1 MPGTRIT
8 LFGALEVSHG
18 QAAPQR
24 PPTQKVLSL
33 LGYLVVQHGV
43 PQSRDK
49 LVDLLWPDLLPRQ
62 GRRMLSDAL
71 WRARRL
77 LTQPGAADTPLLDIS
92 GAAVAFRPAPDTF
105 VDLIAFERLLQPFAS
120 RLDDPAGIGD
130 DAIGLMRE
138 AISLYRGDFLE
149 DCYDDWT
156 LFERERL
163 RELYLGTLRR
173 LLTCDMNAQAYA
185 AALQTALRLVRA
197 DPLREEGHRDLM
209 RLYYLLGREADA
221 LRAYEQCAKL
231 LDEELGVEPDPA
243 TVSLYEEI
251 RSLQQRRAWE
261 QTRLDAPA
269 PMSADAA
276 VSAAL
281 PEPPLVGRPEQ
292 RAELID
298 AVELAIAGAG
308 GMLLLAGEAGQGK
321 SRMLREVAAGAE
333 WRGAHVSW
341 GRARED
347 AQALPFGALR
357 EALAAAITPARARQL
372 AETISPYA
380 LGTLALLLPDLAE
393 ALPAEALSLPHAG
406 ERQAAALHTAI
417 TEALLALGRLAPQII
432 LLEDM
437 HWFDPATLQ
446 ALTTLLPAL
455 RDARVL
461 VVVSGR
467 SDELP
472 RRPDVWNTLLQLDR
486 SGLLRRIDLRGLDE
500 AECADLIR
508 RLLRMR
514 QQAPRFSAR
523 LYQATGGN
531 PFFIL
536 QALRSLQ
543 EQGLLTRDAQGIWH
557 TDWDAPGADYQDLP
571 LPTGLRDAI
580 DARLRGL
587 GSQEREALAA
597 AAVLGQN
604 FAPAAWAGM
613 TTDQR
618 PTTNDGGLGKETRR
632 LGDKEQVDR
641 PVSQSPGL
649 PVSLSAEWSVVVDQ
663 LLKRQFLV
671 EEGAGYRFGHDTL
684 REVVYNELAP
694 ETRQALHLRAA
705 ASLEREHYARV
716 EALAQH
722 LYLAG
727 AWDKAL
733 PYLVQAGDRAR
744 DVYAWQDALR
754 CYDQALDA
762 AERVGA
768 EAADLQTR
776 WDIQLKRGATA
787 TPLGDYSIVIAAYEE
802 ALRLASRDEQ
812 APDAPTRAGA
822 RRGVQI
828 QALNG
833 LSYVHGLR
841 NDYPRAREVIRQ
853 SMALAEASPRL
864 LDRAEVYYQASLIS
878 HRMDDHTEARRF
890 LAESLRLYDA
900 LGLEA
905 EQAKCY
911 SMIGWSYRR
920 QEGPTDQVIEYDAKA
935 LAIYQRQGDRFGEYS
950 CRVDI
955 ANARLMR
962 GQLAAVVHEVE
973 QCLTFFRSVGAQD
986 SVAECLYLCG
996 EAYRRMGRLDEALAA
1011 LQQSSAICE
1020 RLNRT
1025 AAAQFNQ
1032 VFIAATL
1039 RDMGC
1044 HDEAIASIE
1053 YALQTDDRL
1062 IKVRAQLV
1070 AADVERIKARIKRAW
1085 DYLEDALVQ
1094 ARQLGSKTHIGLAYR
1109 LVALLQIADT
1119 NGLLPG
1125 PNADMPDIETCF
1137 AESARL
1143 FGEAHCDD
1151 ELALTRMACG
1161 QYLLAA
1167 QRHREA
1173 REALLQA
1180 RELMLACGMSGALKT
1195 VQEFIGQLQSAPADL
1210 LPGQRRVLL
1219 ARRGIPRGRP
1229 LRPDELVE
1237 VVWTVELAEQCEVG
1251 QTPNKATARQ
1261 DRLRRLC
1268 TEAAAQGAEPTV
1280 GDLASALGVTA
1291 RTVDRDIA
1299 ALRAAGEVL
1308 ATRGSAG

>member
-8 LFGALEVSHG
+8 LFGALEVAHG
-18 QAAPQR
+18 QATPQR

-33 LGYLVVQHGV
+33 LGYLLVQHGV

-77 LTQPGAADTPLLDIS
+77 LTQPGAADTSLLDIS

-105 VDLIAFERLLQPFAS
+105 VDLITFERLLQPYAS
-120 RLDDPAGIGD
+120 RLDDPAAIGD
-130 DAIGLMRE
+130 DAIGPMRE
-138 AISLYRGDFLE
+138 AIALYRGDFLE

-163 RELYLGTLRR
+163 RELYLSTLRR
-173 LLTCDMNAQAYA
+173 LLAYDMNAQAYA

-197 DPLREEGHRDLM
+197 DPLREEAHRELM

-221 LRAYEQCAKL
+221 LRTYDQCAKL
-231 LDEELGVEPDPA
+231 LDEELGVEPDSA

-261 QTRLDAPA
+261 QAHLDTLAPA
-269 PMSADAA
+269 SADDT
-276 VSAAL
+276 SPAAL

-308 GMLLLAGEAGQGK
+308 GMLLLAGEAGLGK

-357 EALAAAITPARARQL
+357 EALAAAITPPRARQL
-372 AETISPYA
+372 AKTISPYA
-380 LGTLALLLPDLAE
+380 LGALALLLPDLAE
-393 ALPAEALSLPHAG
+393 ALPAEALNLPHAG
-406 ERQAAALHTAI
+406 ERQAASLHAAI
-417 TEALLALGRLAPQII
+417 TEALLALGRLAPQVI

-446 ALTTLLPAL
+446 ALNTLLPAL

-461 VVVSGR
+461 VIVSGR
-467 SDELP
+467 ADELP

-486 SGLLRRIDLRGLDE
+486 SGLLRRVDLRGLDE

-514 QQAPRFSAR
+514 QAAPRFSAR

-543 EQGLLTRDAQGIWH
+543 EQGLLTRDAQGVWH
-557 TDWDAPGADYQDLP
+557 TDWDAPGSDYQDLP

-587 GSQEREALAA
+587 GPQEREALAA
-597 AAVLGQN
+597 AAVLGQS

-613 TTDQR
+613 TNDERQ
-618 PTTNDGGLGKETRR
+618 TTNDERRTTNDDFEQSLVVGG
-632 LGDKEQVDR
+632 Q
-641 PVSQSPGL
+641 
-649 PVSLSAEWSVVVDQ
+649 WSVVVDQ

-671 EEGAGYRFGHDTL
+671 EEGAGYSFGHDTL
-684 REVVYNELAP
+684 REVIYNELAP
-694 ETRQALHLRAA
+694 EMRQALHLRAA
-705 ASLEREHYARV
+705 TALEREHFARV

-762 AERVGA
+762 AERLGP

-776 WDIQLKRGATA
+776 WDIQLKRGAAA
-787 TPLGDYSIVIAAYEE
+787 TLLGDYPTTIAAYEE
-802 ALRLASRDEQ
+802 TLRLAAQDEQ
-812 APDAPTRAGA
+812 LPDAPARAGA
-822 RRGVQI
+822 RRAAQI

-833 LSYVHGLR
+833 LSFVYGQR
-841 NDYPRAREVIRQ
+841 NDYARAREAIGRG
-853 SMALAEASPRL
+853 MALAESSPRL
-864 LDRAEVYYQASLIS
+864 LDRAEVHYQAGVIS
-878 HRMDDHTEARRF
+878 FRMDDYAQARALLTEAMDIY
-890 LAESLRLYDA
+890 SM
-900 LGLEA
+900 LGLES
-905 EQAKCY
+905 EQARCL
-911 SMIGWSYRR
+911 SRIGWCYLR
-920 QEGPTDQVIEYDAKA
+920 QDGPTDQVIAHFAQA
-935 LAIYQRQGDRFGEYS
+935 LEVYRRQGDGFSEHLCLS
-950 CRVDI
+950 DI
-955 ANARLMR
+955 AGTHLSR
-962 GQLAAVVHEVE
+962 GKLIETLQAVD
-973 QCLTFFRSVGAQD
+973 QCLPFFRSTQALDEVSAC
-986 SVAECLYLCG
+986 VYTRG
-996 EAYRRMGRLDEALAA
+996 EAYRRMGRLDEALTS
-1011 LQQSSAICE
+1011 LQESFEICE

-1039 RDMGC
+1039 RDMAC
-1044 HDEAIASIE
+1044 YDDAIVTVE
-1053 YALQTDDRL
+1053 RALQTEDRM
-1062 IKVRAQLV
+1062 IRVRALLV
-1070 AADVERIKARIKRAW
+1070 AADIQRIKGRLIRAW
-1085 DYLEDALVQ
+1085 EHLEEILTQ
-1094 ARQLGSKTHIGLAYR
+1094 TRLLGSKTHMGVAYR
-1109 LVALLQIADT
+1109 LLALLRIADT
-1119 NGLLPG
+1119 HGRLTAPQ
-1125 PNADMPDIETCF
+1125 PDTPDIETCF
-1137 AESARL
+1137 AASARL
-1143 FGEAHCDD
+1143 FREAHCDD
-1151 ELALTRMACG
+1151 ELALTRMAYG
-1161 QYLLAA
+1161 KYLLTE

-1173 REALLQA
+1173 REALLQS
-1180 RELMLACGMSGALKT
+1180 RELMLACGMAGALKT
-1195 VQEFIGQLQSAPADL
+1195 VQELISQLQSTPNDL

-1219 ARRGIPRGRP
+1219 ARQGIPRGRP
-1229 LRPDELVE
+1229 LRPEELVE
-1237 VVWTVELAEQCEVG
+1237 VVWTVDLPDQCEVG
-1251 QTPNKATARQ
+1251 HAANKATLRQ
-1261 DRLRRLC
+1261 ERLRRLC
-1268 TEAAAQGAEPTV
+1268 AEAAAQGAEPTV
-1280 GDLASALGVTA
+1280 GDLANALGVTA

-1308 ATRGSAG
+1308 VTRGSAG

>member
-8 LFGALEVSHG
+8 LFGALEVAHG
-18 QAAPQR
+18 QGAPQR

-33 LGYLVVQHGV
+33 LGYLVAHHDV

-77 LTQPGAADTPLLDIS
+77 LTQPGAQDTPLLDIS
-92 GAAVAFRPAPDTF
+92 GAAVAFRPDPNTF
-105 VDLIAFERLLQPFAS
+105 VDLIAFERLLQPVAG
-120 RLDDPAGIGD
+120 RLDDPDIETAVDLIEP
-130 DAIGLMRE
+130 MRE
-138 AISLYRGDFLE
+138 AVALYRGDFLE

-173 LLTCDMNAQAYA
+173 LLACDMSAQAYA

-197 DPLREEGHRDLM
+197 DPLREEAHRDLM

-221 LRAYEQCAKL
+221 LRAYEQCARI

-261 QTRLDAPA
+261 QARLAPPAGAEAVA
-269 PMSADAA
+269 P
-276 VSAAL
+276 AAL

-298 AVELAIAGAG
+298 AVEQAIAGAG
-308 GMLLLAGEAGQGK
+308 GMLLLAGEAGLGK

-341 GRARED
+341 GHGRED

-372 AETISPYA
+372 AEMISPY
-380 LGTLALLLPDLAE
+380 TLSTLTLLLPSLAE
-393 ALPAEALSLPHAG
+393 SLPAEALSLPHTG
-406 ERQAAALHTAI
+406 ERQAAALHGAI
-417 TEALLALGRLAPQII
+417 VEAILALGRLAPQVI

-461 VVVSGR
+461 LIASGR
-467 SDELP
+467 ADELP
-472 RRPDVWNTLLQLDR
+472 HRSHVWNALLQLDR
-486 SGLLRRIDLRGLDE
+486 SGLLQRIDLRGLDE
-500 AECADLIR
+500 AECSDLIR

-514 QQAPRFSAR
+514 QPAPRFSAR

-531 PFFIL
+531 PFFVL

-543 EQGLLTRDAQGIWH
+543 EQGLLTRDAHGTWH
-557 TDWDAPGADYQDLP
+557 TNWDAPGSDYQDLP

-587 GSQEREALAA
+587 GPQEREALAA

-613 TTDQR
+613 TTDDRRPANDQQ
-618 PTTNDGGLGKETRR
+618 PTTNDDFDRSSVVGG
-632 LGDKEQVDR
+632 Q
-641 PVSQSPGL
+641 
-649 PVSLSAEWSVVVDQ
+649 WSVVVDQ

-671 EEGAGYRFGHDTL
+671 EESAGYRFGHDTL
-684 REVVYNELAP
+684 REVIYNELAP
-694 ETRQALHLRAA
+694 ETRQSLHLRAA
-705 ASLEREHYARV
+705 ESLEREHFARV

-733 PYLVQAGDRAR
+733 PYLIQAGDRAR
-744 DVYAWQDALR
+744 EVYAWQDALR
-754 CYDQALDA
+754 CYDQAIDA
-762 AERVGA
+762 AERAGT
-768 EAADLQTR
+768 EAADLYTR
-776 WDIQLKRGATA
+776 CEIQLKRSAAA
-787 TPLGDYSIVIAAYEE
+787 TPLGDYPIVIAAYEA
-802 ALRLASRDEQ
+802 ALDLAAQDEH
-812 APDAPTRAGA
+812 AAGASARAGA
-822 RRGVQI
+822 RRGAQI

-833 LSYVHGLR
+833 LSYIHGLR
-841 NDYPRAREVIRQ
+841 NDYPRAREFIRQ
-853 SMALAEASPRL
+853 GMALAESSPRL
-864 LDRAEVYYQASLIS
+864 LDRAEVYYQASLIC
-878 HRMDDHTEARRF
+878 HRMDDHAEARRF
-890 LAESLRLYDA
+890 LAEALRLYDA

-911 SMIGWSYRR
+911 RMIGWSYRR
-920 QEGPTDQVIEYDAKA
+920 QEGPTDQVMEYDAKA
-935 LAIYQRQGDRFGEYS
+935 LAIYRRQGDRLSEFS
-950 CRVDI
+950 CLVDI

-962 GQLAAVVHEVE
+962 GQLAAVVREVE

-986 SVAECLYLCG
+986 NVAECLYLYG
-996 EAYRRMGRLDEALAA
+996 EACRRMGRLEEALAS
-1011 LQQSSAICE
+1011 LRQSSVICE

-1025 AAAQFNQ
+1025 AASQFNQ

-1044 HDEAIASIE
+1044 YDEAAAAIE

-1062 IKVRAQLV
+1062 IRVRAQLV
-1070 AADVERIKARIKRAW
+1070 ATDIQRILRRMKRAW
-1085 DYLEDALVQ
+1085 GFLEDALAQ
-1094 ARQLGSKTHIGLAYR
+1094 ARLLGSKTHIGVAYR
-1109 LVALLQIADT
+1109 LVALVRIADT
-1119 NGLLPG
+1119 NGLLPE
-1125 PNADMPDIETCF
+1125 PNPDLPDIETCF
-1137 AESARL
+1137 AESAAL
-1143 FGEAHCDD
+1143 FHEAHCDD
-1151 ELALTRMACG
+1151 ELALTRMAYG
-1161 QYLLAA
+1161 QYLLTQ

-1173 REALLQA
+1173 RKTLLQA
-1180 RELMLACGMSGALKT
+1180 RELMLACDMSGALKT
-1195 VQEFIGQLQSAPADL
+1195 VQELIGQLQSTPDDI

-1229 LRPDELVE
+1229 LRPEELVE
-1237 VVWTVELAEQCEVG
+1237 IVWTIELPDQREVG
-1251 QTPNKATARQ
+1251 QAANKAALRQ
-1261 DRLRRLC
+1261 ERLRRLC
-1268 TEAAAQGAEPTV
+1268 AEAAAQGAEPTV
-1280 GDLASALGVTA
+1280 GDLANALGVTA

-1308 ATRGSAG
+1308 ATRGSSG

>member
-1 MPGTRIT
+1 MPGIRIT
-8 LFGALEVSHG
+8 LFGALEVAHG

-33 LGYLVVQHGV
+33 LGYLVAHHDV
-43 PQSRDK
+43 PQGRDK

-77 LTQPGAADTPLLDIS
+77 LTPPGAEDTPLLDIS
-92 GAAVAFRPAPDTF
+92 GAAVAFRPTPDTS
-105 VDLIAFERLLQPFAS
+105 VDLIAFERLLKPIAG
-120 RLDDPAGIGD
+120 RLDDPDIATAA
-130 DAIGLMRE
+130 DAIEPMRE
-138 AISLYRGDFLE
+138 AVALYRGDFLE

-173 LLTCDMNAQAYA
+173 LLASDMSAQAYA

-197 DPLREEGHRDLM
+197 DPLREEAHRDLM

-251 RSLQQRRAWE
+251 RSLQQRRAWD
-261 QTRLDAPA
+261 QARLAVAAPT
-269 PMSADAA
+269 AA
-276 VSAAL
+276 GATVLAAL

-298 AVELAIAGAG
+298 AVEQAIAGAG
-308 GMLLLAGEAGQGK
+308 GMLLLAGEAGLGK

-341 GRARED
+341 GHGRED

-372 AETISPYA
+372 AEVLSPY
-380 LGTLALLLPDLAE
+380 TLSTLTLLLPDLAE
-393 ALPAEALSLPHAG
+393 SLPAEALSLPHTG
-406 ERQAAALHTAI
+406 ERQAAALHGAI
-417 TEALLALGRLAPQII
+417 AEALLALGRLAPQVI

-446 ALTTLLPAL
+446 ALTSLLPAL

-461 VVVSGR
+461 LIVSAR
-467 SDELP
+467 ADELP
-472 RRPDVWNTLLQLDR
+472 RRPHVWNALLQLDR

-531 PFFIL
+531 PFFVL

-543 EQGLLTRDAQGIWH
+543 EQGLLTRDAQGVWH
-557 TDWDAPGADYQDLP
+557 TDWDAPGADYRDLP

-587 GSQEREALAA
+587 GPQEREALAA

-613 TTDQR
+613 ADDRR
-618 PTTNDGGLGKETRR
+618 PTTDDRRPTTEDFDQPSVVGG
-632 LGDKEQVDR
+632 Q
-641 PVSQSPGL
+641 
-649 PVSLSAEWSVVVDQ
+649 WSVVVDQ

-684 REVVYNELAP
+684 REVIYSELAP
-694 ETRQALHLRAA
+694 ETRQTLHLRAA
-705 ASLEREHYARV
+705 ASLEREHFARV

-744 DVYAWQDALR
+744 EVYAWQDALR

-762 AERVGA
+762 AERAGS

-776 WDIQLKRGATA
+776 WGIQLKRGACA
-787 TPLGDYSIVIAAYEE
+787 TPLGDYPAAIAAYEAVLCFADQD
-802 ALRLASRDEQ
+802 AL
-812 APDAPTRAGA
+812 APDTQVRAGA
-822 RRGVQI
+822 RRGAQI
-828 QALNG
+828 EALNG
-833 LSYVHGLR
+833 LSYVYGLR
-841 NDYPRAREVIRQ
+841 NDYARAHEVIRQ
-853 SMALAEASPRL
+853 GMALAENSPRL
-864 LDRAEVYYQASLIS
+864 LDRAEVCYQAGVIS
-878 HRMDDHTEARRF
+878 FRMDNYAEARALLTEAVQIY
-890 LAESLRLYDA
+890 AT

-905 EQAKCY
+905 EKARCF
-911 SMIGWSYRR
+911 STIGWCHLR
-920 QEGPTDQVIEYDAKA
+920 QDGPTDQVIEYFAQA
-935 LAIYQRQGDRFGEYS
+935 LEVYRRQGDRFSEFLCLS
-950 CRVDI
+950 DI
-955 ANARLMR
+955 AGTHMSR
-962 GQLAAVVHEVE
+962 GKLIETLQAVD
-973 QCLTFFRSVGAQD
+973 QCLPFFRSIQALDEVSAC
-986 SVAECLYLCG
+986 VYTRG
-996 EAYRRMGRLDEALAA
+996 EAYRRMGRLEDALTS
-1011 LQQSSAICE
+1011 LQESFEICE

-1044 HDEAIASIE
+1044 YDEASAAIE
-1053 YALQTDDRL
+1053 RTLGTEDRM
-1062 IKVRAQLV
+1062 IRVRALLV
-1070 AADVERIKARIKRAW
+1070 ATDVQRIKGRLDLAW
-1085 DYLEDALVQ
+1085 RFIEDGFAQ
-1094 ARQLGSKTHIGLAYR
+1094 ARLLGSKAHLGIAYR
-1109 LVALLQIADT
+1109 LLALLRIADT
-1119 NGLLPG
+1119 NARIPV
-1125 PNADMPDIETCF
+1125 PDADMPDAETCF
-1137 AESARL
+1137 AESTRL
-1143 FGEAHCDD
+1143 FREAHCDD
-1151 ELALTRMACG
+1151 ELALTCMAYG
-1161 QYLLAA
+1161 RYLLAS

-1180 RELMLACGMSGALKT
+1180 RELVLTCGMSGTLKT
-1195 VQEFIGQLQSAPADL
+1195 VQELISQLQSTPTDL

-1229 LRPDELVE
+1229 LRPDEMVE
-1237 VVWTVELAEQCEVG
+1237 VVWTIDLPDQCEVG
-1251 QTPNKATARQ
+1251 QVTSKAAARQ
-1261 DRLRRLC
+1261 ERLRRLC
-1268 TEAAAQGAEPTV
+1268 AEAEAQGAEPTV

>member
-1 MPGTRIT
+1 MAGTRIT
-8 LFGALEVSHG
+8 LFGALEVAHR

-33 LGYLVVQHGV
+33 LGYLVAHHDV
-43 PQSRDK
+43 PQGRDK

-77 LTQPGAADTPLLDIS
+77 LTQPGAEDTPLLDIS
-92 GAAVAFRPAPDTF
+92 GAAVAFRPTPDTF
-105 VDLIAFERLLQPFAS
+105 VDLIAFEQLLKPIAG
-120 RLDDPAGIGD
+120 RLDDPDITTSA
-130 DAIGLMRE
+130 DAIELMRE
-138 AISLYRGDFLE
+138 AVTLYRGDFLE

-163 RELYLGTLRR
+163 RELYLSTLRR
-173 LLTCDMNAQAYA
+173 LLASDMNSQTYA

-197 DPLREEGHRDLM
+197 DPLREEAHRELM
-209 RLYYLLGREADA
+209 RLYYLLGRESDA

-261 QTRLDAPA
+261 QARLAAAP
-269 PMSADAA
+269 PIAA
-276 VSAAL
+276 GATSPATL

-298 AVELAIAGAG
+298 AVEQAIAGAG
-308 GMLLLAGEAGQGK
+308 GMLLLAGEAGLGK

-341 GRARED
+341 GHGRED

-357 EALAAAITPARARQL
+357 EALTAAITPARARQL
-372 AETISPYA
+372 AEVLSPY
-380 LGTLALLLPDLAE
+380 TLSTLTLLLPELAE
-393 ALPAEALSLPHAG
+393 SLPAEALSLPHAG
-406 ERQAAALHTAI
+406 ERQAAALHGAI
-417 TEALLALGRLAPQII
+417 AEALLALGHLVPQVI

-461 VVVSGR
+461 LIVSGR
-467 SDELP
+467 ADELP
-472 RRPDVWNTLLQLDR
+472 RRPHVWNALLQLDR

-531 PFFIL
+531 PFFVL

-557 TDWDAPGADYQDLP
+557 TDWDAPGSDYHDLP

-587 GSQEREALAA
+587 GPQEREALAA

-613 TTDQR
+613 ADER
-618 PTTNDGGLGKETRR
+618 RTTNEDL
-632 LGDKEQVDR
+632 DQ
-641 PVSQSPGL
+641 
-649 PVSLSAEWSVVVDQ
+649 LSAVGGQWSVVVDQ

-684 REVVYNELAP
+684 REVIYNELAP
-694 ETRQALHLRAA
+694 ETRQTLHLRAA
-705 ASLEREHYARV
+705 ASLEREHFARV

-744 DVYAWQDALR
+744 EVYAWQDALR

-762 AERVGA
+762 AERAGS
-768 EAADLQTR
+768 EAADLQMR
-776 WDIQLKRGATA
+776 WDIQLKRGASA
-787 TPLGDYSIVIAAYEE
+787 TPLGDYPTAIAAYEATLCIAE
-802 ALRLASRDEQ
+802 QDTRTSDAS
-812 APDAPTRAGA
+812 ARAGA
-822 RRGVQI
+822 RRGAQI

-841 NDYPRAREVIRQ
+841 NDYARAHEVIQ
-853 SMALAEASPRL
+853 QNMKLAESSPRL
-864 LDRAEVYYQASLIS
+864 LDRAEIYYQAGLIS
-878 HRMDDHTEARRF
+878 FRMDDHAEARRF
-890 LAESLRLYDA
+890 LAEALKLYDA
-900 LGLEA
+900 LGLEV

-911 SMIGWSYRR
+911 SMTGWSHLR
-920 QEGPTDQVIEYDAKA
+920 QDGPTDLVFDYYTKVLDV
-935 LAIYQRQGDRFGEYS
+935 YRRQGDRFGEYS
-950 CRVDI
+950 CLVDI
-955 ANARLMR
+955 ANAQLMR
-962 GQLAAVVHEVE
+962 GQLAEVAQDIE
-973 QCLTFFRSVGAQD
+973 RCLLFFRSIGAQD
-986 SVAECLYLCG
+986 SVSECLFLRG
-996 EAYRRMGRLDEALAA
+996 EAHRRMGHSEEALVSLRESVGILMRLDR
-1011 LQQSSAICE
+1011 Q
-1020 RLNRT
+1020 
-1025 AAAQFNQ
+1025 AAAAFNQ
-1032 VFIAATL
+1032 VAIGATL
-1039 RDMGC
+1039 RDMGRY
-1044 HDEAIASIE
+1044 DEALKTLDE
-1053 YALQTDDRL
+1053 ALRVDDRM
-1062 IKVRAQLV
+1062 IKVRALMIVCDIWRMKGVVDRTWSYLAQALNL
-1070 AADVERIKARIKRAW
+1070 ARSI
-1085 DYLEDALVQ
+1085 
-1094 ARQLGSKTHIGLAYR
+1094 GSKWYHGIAYR
-1109 LVALLQIADT
+1109 LLGQLRMADTSGHLPAPSNDLPDTEMSFAGSIRLLQD
-1119 NGLLPG
+1119 
-1125 PNADMPDIETCF
+1125 
-1137 AESARL
+1137 
-1143 FGEAHCDD
+1143 AHCDD
-1151 ELALTRMACG
+1151 EVALTYLAYG
-1161 QYLLAA
+1161 QFLIASG
-1167 QRHREA
+1167 RSNEA
-1173 REALLQA
+1173 REILVEARTLMHMCGLAGKLQ
-1180 RELMLACGMSGALKT
+1180 T
-1195 VQEFIGQLQSAPADL
+1195 VQDLIGEIKTTSATL
-1210 LPGQRRVLL
+1210 RPGQRRVML
-1219 ARRGIPRGRP
+1219 ARKGIPRGRP
-1229 LRPDELVE
+1229 LRPEELVE
-1237 VVWTVELAEQCEVG
+1237 VVWTVELPDQREVG
-1251 QTPNKATARQ
+1251 QAASKAAARQ
-1261 DRLRRLC
+1261 ERLRRLC

-1280 GDLASALGVTA
+1280 GDLAGALGVTA